1 MTRVLMT
8 KTFLSDRT
16 IMMLI
21 SFRNDDVTSLT
32 DDTIVN
38 EKPKHDTK
46 QQFFPGSIHNKEFQD
61 FLEDRVKRQLLSYA
75 YAGKRICLP
84 F

>member
-1 MTRVLMT
+1 MT

-38 EKPKHDTK
+38 EKPKHDT
-46 QQFFPGSIHNKEFQD
+46 QQQIFPGSIHNKEFRD
-61 FLEDRVKRQLLSYA
+61 FLADRVKRRWETDTSPLL
-75 YAGKRICLP
+75 KVNQKLD
-84 F
+84 